1 MSELDIPC
9 VLRISVILLV
19 ALWDFEIIFGP
30 HIDLFG
36 VAARL
41 FTLNR
46 RQIGQSRLQRK
57 IPMQIS

>member
-1 MSELDIPC
+1 MVVDLGWLLDISRC

-19 ALWDFEIIFGP
+19 ALCDFEISFDP

-41 FTLNR
+41 FTMLATM
-46 RQIGQSRLQRK
+46 ITDG
-57 IPMQIS
+57 